1 MQFFGLAIGL
11 ALVGFAVVTLL
22 RALSAPTARG
32 QSTVDQIGSY
42 GFEGEA
48 DSPSQRSRSF
58 ADVAGSLGSLL
69 ASRSSSISEESIRSR
84 MIAAGW
90 YDRSPLVFIGVQA
103 LAALA
108 LFAGWAVIGATGN
121 LSNVLWLV
129 GLPIALVVGWRIPS
143 IVLDRAVKD
152 RFKQI
157 ERALPGLIDLLVVA
171 VEAGMGF
178 VAALRLTSR
187 ELEGPLAQEM
197 RLTLQEQ
204 TMGLTTA
211 EALEG
216 MLKRVDTPGIRAF
229 VRAIVQGETL
239 GVSIG
244 QILRNLA
251 DQLRKKRKAAAEEQA
266 QKAPVK
272 MLFPLVFLI
281 FPAMFVVILLPAI
294 ITIAN
299 TLGS

>member
-1 MQFFGLAIGL
+1 MQYFGLAIGL
-11 ALVGFAVVTLL
+11 TLVGVAVVTLL
-22 RALSAPTARG
+22 RALSAPGGRG
-32 QSTVDQIGSY
+32 QSTVDQIGAY
-42 GFEGEA
+42 GFEGEEVE
-48 DSPSQRSRSF
+48 RHGRSF
-58 ADVAGSLGSLL
+58 AEVAGSLGTLIS
-69 ASRSSSISEESIRSR
+69 SRSSSISEDTVRR
-84 MIAAGW
+84 KMIAAGW
-90 YDRSPLVFIGVQA
+90 YHRSPLVFIGVQA
-103 LAALA
+103 LLAAT
-108 LFAGWAVIGATGN
+108 LFVGWILFVGLTDLN
-121 LSNVLWLV
+121 RVLWLI
-129 GLPIALVVGWRIPS
+129 GIPISAFVGWRIPS
-143 IVLDRAVKD
+143 IILDRAVKD

-157 ERALPGLIDLLVVA
+157 DRALPGLIDLLVVA

-178 VAALRLTSR
+178 VAALRLTAR
-187 ELEGPLAQEM
+187 ELEGPLAQEL
-197 RLTLQEQ
+197 RLTIQEQ

-216 MLKRVDTPGIRAF
+216 MLKRIGTPGIGAF

-244 QILRNLA
+244 TILRNLA
-251 DQLRKKRKAAAEEQA
+251 DQMRKKRKADAEERA